1 MKISTHLMF
10 EKATQQMSTSQTNLA
25 KSQAQLAQ
33 GKQIITPSDA
43 PDQAST
49 IQRLKS
55 IMTRQASYQTAL
67 NSIQTR
73 LQGEDSTLQSV
84 SDLLIRA
91 KEVAVQASNDT
102 LSPSNRKALG
112 VELQGLRDQILSLA
126 NSKDSSGNYIFA
138 GSRVSSPPFVALAGG
153 SPQYMGDQTRM
164 NVMVGE
170 NRSMQINRSGTD
182 AFSPVNRSV
191 SAKPQVSQT
200 PSFGNNIFPFTISTP
215 VILSLSVHG
224 EKIAKN
230 IIIPADVNTPEGIVK
245 SVNDAGMGITAQLI
259 NTGDN
264 TRPFKIVLTG
274 QPGENKDFNL
284 SGLEQIF
291 PNNPELKPSLEMTQQ
306 ASNVKYEGVGF
317 FNVMDD
323 LINGVNTSSRNL
335 MQGGVGE
342 LDHLLEG
349 LTFAQANIGSGLK
362 SIEQQNSVI
371 EDTLLNLTTTL
382 SSVEDLDYTAA
393 ITKMNQQM
401 MSLEAAQSSFAKI
414 SQLNLFNFI
423 K

>member
-10 EKATQQMSTSQTNLA
+10 EKATQQMTTSQTNLA

-33 GKQIITPSDA
+33 GKQVITPSDA

-55 IMTRQASYQTAL
+55 IMTRQGSYQAAL
-67 NSIQTR
+67 NSVQTK

-112 VELQGLRDQILSLA
+112 VELQGLRDQMLSLA
-126 NSKDSSGNYIFA
+126 NSKDISGNYMFA
-138 GSRVSSPPFVALAGG
+138 GSRVNSPPFVALAGG
-153 SPQYMGDQTRM
+153 SPKYVGDQTRM
-164 NVMVGE
+164 HVMVGE
-170 NRSMQINRSGTD
+170 SRSMQINRSGTD
-182 AFSPVNRSV
+182 AFAPVNRTL
-191 SAKPQVSQT
+191 PD
-200 PSFGNNIFPFTISTP
+200 GST
-215 VILSLSVHG
+215 
-224 EKIAKN
+224 
-230 IIIPADVNTPEGIVK
+230 
-245 SVNDAGMGITAQLI
+245 Q
-259 NTGDN
+259 
-264 TRPFKIVLTG
+264 
-274 QPGENKDFNL
+274 
-284 SGLEQIF
+284 
-291 PNNPELKPSLEMTQQ
+291 
-306 ASNVKYEGVGF
+306 GVGF

-323 LINGVNTSSRNL
+323 LIKGVNNSDRNL

-349 LTFAQANIGSGLK
+349 LTFAQANVGSGLK
-362 SIEQQNSVI
+362 SIDQQNSVI
-371 EDTLLNLTTTL
+371 EDTVLNLTTTL
-382 SSVEDLDYTAA
+382 SSLEDLDYTAA

-414 SQLNLFNFI
+414 SQLSLFNFI